1 MSYKK
6 DAYRL
11 KSESVIKNFKK
22 RNIKGYYCDNK
33 EEALNKVL
41 ELIDE
46 KSSVS
51 WGGSMTI
58 KEIGLTEALK
68 NGNFKVVD
76 RDTAKTME
84 ERQEL
89 LREAFFMDNYVISS
103 NAVTLDGEL
112 VNIDGTGNRVAA
124 ISFGPKNVIF
134 IVGINKVVSD
144 LDCAVKRV
152 QNQAAPPNVQRLNLD
167 TSCSKTGYCMDCFTD
182 DCICGQILVTRF
194 AKPKDRIK
202 VVIVGEEL
210 GY

>member
-6 DAYRL
+6 EAYEL
-11 KSESVIKNFKK
+11 KAKSIIKNLKK
-22 RNIKGYYCDNK
+22 RKINGFYYSTK
-33 EEALNKVL
+33 EEALEKAL
-41 ELIDE
+41 SLIE
-46 KSSVS
+46 KNSTIS
-51 WGGSMTI
+51 WGGSSTI
-58 KEIGLTEALK
+58 DEIGLLDAVK
-68 NGNFKVVD
+68 NGEYKVID
-76 RDTAKTME
+76 RDTAENSE
-84 ERQEL
+84 ERWEIM
-89 LREAFFMDNYVISS
+89 RKAFFADNYITSS
-103 NAVTLDGEL
+103 NALTIDGEL
-112 VNIDGTGNRVAA
+112 VNIDGNGNRVAA
-124 ISFGPKNVIF
+124 MSFGPKKVII
-134 IVGINKVVSD
+134 IVGMNKVVRD

>member
-1 MSYKK
+1 MSYKNE
-6 DAYRL
+6 AYRL
-11 KSESVIKNFKK
+11 KAESIIKNFKK
-22 RNIKGYYCDNK
+22 RNITGYYCDNK

-46 KSSVS
+46 KTSVS

-58 KEIGLTEALK
+58 SEIGLTDALK
-68 NGNFKVVD
+68 NGDYKVID
-76 RDTAKTME
+76 RDSAETPE
-84 ERQEL
+84 ERQKL
-89 LREAFFMDNYVISS
+89 LRDAFFVDNYVISS
-103 NAVTLDGEL
+103 NALTLDGEL

-124 ISFGPKNVIF
+124 ISFGPKHVIF
-134 IVGINKVVSD
+134 IVGVNKIVKD

-152 QNQAAPPNVQRLNLD
+152 QNQAAPPNVKRLNLK
-167 TSCSKTGYCMDCFTD
+167 TSCYSTGYCMDCYTD

-194 AKPKDRIK
+194 AKPADRVK

>member
-11 KSESVIKNFKK
+11 KAESVIKNFKK

-89 LREAFFMDNYVISS
+89 LREAFFVDNYVISS